1 MSKKIP
7 AWTDENV
14 IAWCVA
20 RGVQSAPIK
29 QCVNCLH
36 FFEAANSRPC
46 NSCMYRESLTDNFIM
61 AKDES

>member
-1 MSKKIP
+1 MSKKIQVL
-7 AWTDENV
+7 TDANV
-14 IAWCVA
+14 IA